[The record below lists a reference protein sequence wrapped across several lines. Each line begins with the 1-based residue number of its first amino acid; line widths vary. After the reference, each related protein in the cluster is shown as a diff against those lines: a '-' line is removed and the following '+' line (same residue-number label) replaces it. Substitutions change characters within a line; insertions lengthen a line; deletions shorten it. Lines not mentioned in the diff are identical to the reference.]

1 MHSSR
6 DLGLSNKQKQL
17 LFSKRQLPIFR
28 EKYNINNN
36 FYFFKKWRHLPDR
49 MPKEKIH
56 LFANKMA
63 TISSDRMR
71 QLLDSLS
78 RFKQRAEETKKCA
91 VSRLGLKTNG
101 VLKSAFDRWNFDQPG
116 TALNR

>member
-1 MHSSR
+1 
-6 DLGLSNKQKQL
+6 
-17 LFSKRQLPIFR
+17 
-28 EKYNINNN
+28 
-36 FYFFKKWRHLPDR
+36 

-63 TISSDRMR
+63 KISSDRMK

-78 RFKQRAEETKKCA
+78 EFKQRAEETKKRA

-101 VLKSAFDRWNFDQPG
+101 VLKSAFDRWSFDQPQ